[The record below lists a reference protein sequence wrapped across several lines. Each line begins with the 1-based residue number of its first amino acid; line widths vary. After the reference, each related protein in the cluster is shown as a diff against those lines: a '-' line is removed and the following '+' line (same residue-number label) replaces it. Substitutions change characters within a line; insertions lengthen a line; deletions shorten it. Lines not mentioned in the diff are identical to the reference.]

1 MPLVIKKK
9 NAACQ
14 DSQISYRFLIE
25 SVWGAGGG
33 GGGLGGGEADFPV
46 QAYCFPEFS
55 KFKSQFYILVFT
67 CDPQSQSPK
76 FHFPSDNLP
85 YSFSHFTP
93 FRPFL
98 INKQLFDE
106 HQLKSLNYSRQKR
119 TKNQQL
125 GLYNWKTSY

>member
-9 NAACQ
+9 KCHLSRLTNFIQVPDREC
-14 DSQISYRFLIE
+14 
-25 SVWGAGGG
+25 VGGG
-33 GGGLGGGEADFPV
+33 VGGGLGGGEADFPV